1 MYYISAFFISLSLLL
16 NTLMSMCVCV
26 IQGGFPF
33 STRDCGWIVADCT
46 AEGLKSVMLLQE
58 QCSFL
63 KENIPKERLFDAVN
77 VVKAVFAIETC
88 LTFSV
93 CDLPVQSRNNLIYI
107 TLTIGT
113 IPLEQPR
120 VKCLAQGHSGSWLN
134 PNEQISQLPAL
145 SLSQYATLSL
155 FMTQISSTHIGF
167 KYKLILF
174 SFIHSFMLY
183 IGYIK
188 QHFSNAHPRLPPT
201 EITK

>member
-1 MYYISAFFISLSLLL
+1 MYYISAFLISLSLLL
-16 NTLMSMCVCV
+16 NTLMSMCVRV

-77 VVKAVFAIETC
+77 VVKALFAIETC

-93 CDLPVQSRNNLIYI
+93 CDLPVQSHSNLIFI

-113 IPLEQPR
+113 IPLEHLWLSVLLKGTTAP
-120 VKCLAQGHSGSWLN
+120 GSILM
-134 PNEQISQLPAL
+134 SKAL

-155 FMTQISSTHIGF
+155 LKSYQHTHR
-167 KYKLILF
+167 KC
-174 SFIHSFMLY
+174 
-183 IGYIK
+183 
-188 QHFSNAHPRLPPT
+188 
-201 EITK
+201 